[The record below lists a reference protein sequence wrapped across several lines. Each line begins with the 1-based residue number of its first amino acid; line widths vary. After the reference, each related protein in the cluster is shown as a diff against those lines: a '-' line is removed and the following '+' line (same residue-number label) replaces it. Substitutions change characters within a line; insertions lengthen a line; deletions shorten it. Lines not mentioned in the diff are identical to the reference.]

1 MKMIK
6 TSESVLKGH
15 PDKICDGI
23 ADFILT
29 KLVEKDPNTRA
40 GIECLI
46 KDDLLVIAGEIT
58 TTAEIDYSETAKEY
72 LEEVGLAS
80 DEFNILEKISVQSRD
95 IALGVDKGGAGDQGI
110 MYGYA
115 ETGTEELMPLPIVL
129 SRKLAVALDELN
141 TKAPLFFGKD
151 GKCQISVDYD
161 GDKPKAITVIVVSVQ
176 TRVGITKASY
186 EPFIHKVV
194 HQTMP
199 KELMTYNTKILIN
212 PTGEFVRGGSYADS
226 GLTGR
231 KLQCDSYGGLALHG
245 GGAWSGKDFSKV
257 DRSASYY
264 ARYIAKNIVAS
275 CLANKCEIGI
285 AYAIGINKPVG
296 VSINTFGTAKVSEER
311 LIEIIH
317 EVFDFQPQEITK
329 QIGITDFKQL
339 AAYGQVGVLTD
350 TLPWEQLNK
359 VEAIRRL
366 GNDD

>member
-1 MKMIK
+1 MIK

-23 ADFILT
+23 ADSILT
-29 KLVEKDPNTRA
+29 KLIEKDPNTRT

-58 TTAEIDYSETAKEY
+58 TTADIDYSEVAKEY
-72 LEEVGLAS
+72 LEEVGLDS
-80 DEFNILEKISVQSRD
+80 DEFNILEKISVQSGD
-95 IALGVDKGGAGDQGI
+95 IALGVDTGGAGDQGI

-115 ETGTEELMPLPIVL
+115 TNETEEFMPLPIVL
-129 SRKLAVALDELN
+129 SRKLAVGLDELN
-141 TKAPLFFGKD
+141 KKAPLFFAKD
-151 GKCQISVDYD
+151 GKCQVSVKYQN
-161 GDKPKAITVIVVSVQ
+161 DKPVELTAVVVSVQ
-176 TRVGITKASY
+176 TRPAILRVSY
-186 EPFIHKVV
+186 EPYIHKVIFN
-194 HQTMP
+194 TLP
-199 KELMTYNTKILIN
+199 KELITHDTIILVN
-212 PTGEFVRGGSYADS
+212 PTGEFVKGGSYADS

-245 GGAWSGKDFSKV
+245 GGAWSGKDLTKV

-275 CLANKCEIGI
+275 GLAKKCEIGI
-285 AYAIGINKPVG
+285 AYAIGIERPVS
-296 VSINTFGTAKVSEER
+296 VSINTFGTGIISEDS
-311 LIEIIH
+311 LLSTIH
-317 EVFDFQPQEITK
+317 EVFDFRPQEITK
-329 QIGITDFKQL
+329 QIGVTNFRQL

-359 VEAIRRL
+359 VEAIQKL